1 MARSLHSIELDSP
14 ETEEAPRADV
24 RQAPNKQQLWMAVC
38 LPNLAFEISLKRVL
52 HTPAVVVEPQ
62 HGQLTVVAA
71 NASARAAGIE
81 TGSKLSTA
89 FALAASL
96 QAFERSPQAERAS
109 LESLAGWALALT
121 SLVSIE
127 SPEGLL
133 LEVSGSLRLFR
144 SLEAIKARLGDELTR
159 RSFTFRLCVAPTAT
173 AALWLARAAGAD
185 VLSTHEL
192 AGRLSALPLAVTR
205 WQQSVQELLREL
217 GLRTVGECA
226 RLPRDGFARRVGVAY
241 LHEIDRAFGRRID
254 VRVGFNRPVS
264 FRSKIELLEESTD
277 SAIFLEAIEQML
289 DELGA
294 DLRMRQAQIRTFKI
308 GFEHLH
314 RAPTIEKFD
323 LLEPTHDKEQ
333 LLQLIRDRLER
344 CQLPVPAI
352 AVRIRT
358 GFLVP
363 LTIEAADLFERVPV
377 GTLTRALLER
387 LQERF
392 GAAAVYAVR
401 AVAEHRPE
409 KAWTKLI
416 GEAEAQALSG
426 EWLESQDRPLW
437 LLQPP
442 VPLNSAV
449 ARDHYRGPI
458 ELCSG
463 PERIESGWWDEQDVA
478 RDYYTAVSSHGQ
490 KLWVFRDRHSR
501 VWHLHGL
508 FG

>member
-1 MARSLHSIELDSP
+1 M
-14 ETEEAPRADV
+14 
-24 RQAPNKQQLWMAVC
+24 
-38 LPNLAFEISLKRVL
+38 
-52 HTPAVVVEPQ
+52 
-62 HGQLTVVAA
+62 
-71 NASARAAGIE
+71 
-81 TGSKLSTA
+81 
-89 FALAASL
+89 
-96 QAFERSPQAERAS
+96 
-109 LESLAGWALALT
+109 
-121 SLVSIE
+121 
-127 SPEGLL
+127 L

-185 VLSTHEL
+185 VLSPHEL
-192 AGRLSALPLAVTR
+192 TGRLSVLPLAVTR
-205 WQQSVQELLREL
+205 WPQPVRELLREL
-217 GLRTVGECA
+217 GVRTVGECA
-226 RLPRDGFARRVGVAY
+226 RLPRDGFGRRVGVAY
-241 LHEIDRAFGRRID
+241 LHELDRAFGRRVD
-254 VRVGFNRPVS
+254 MRVGFNRPAI

-277 SAIFLEAIEQML
+277 SVIFLEAIDQML
-289 DELGA
+289 DELAA
-294 DLRMRQAQIRTFKI
+294 DLRMKQAQIRTFKI

-377 GTLTRALLER
+377 ITLTRALLER

-409 KAWTKLI
+409 KAWTKLN
-416 GEAEAQALSG
+416 GEAARAPGG

-437 LLQPP
+437 LLQCP
-442 VPLNSAV
+442 VPLDSPL
-449 ARDHYRGPI
+449 ARDHYRGSI
-458 ELCSG
+458 ELASG

-490 KLWVFRDRHSR
+490 KLWVFRDRRSR

>member
-1 MARSLHSIELDSP
+1 MARSLHSIELYSP
-14 ETEEAPRADV
+14 EAAEAPRVDV
-24 RQAPNKQQLWMAVC
+24 RQAPNRQLLWMAVC
-38 LPNLAFEISLKRVL
+38 LPNLAFEIAHKPVL
-52 HTPAVVVEPQ
+52 HTPAVVVEQQ
-62 HGQLTVVAA
+62 HSQLTVVAV
-71 NASARAAGIE
+71 NASGRATGIE
-81 TGSKLSTA
+81 TGCRLSTA

-96 QAFERSPQAERAS
+96 RAFERSLGAERSS
-109 LESLAGWALALT
+109 LESLAGWAQALT

-127 SPEGLL
+127 SPDSML

-144 SLEAIKARLGDELTR
+144 SLEAIKAKLGDELTR

-173 AALWLARAAGAD
+173 AALWLGRAAGAD
-185 VLSTHEL
+185 VLSSHEL
-192 AGRLSALPLAVTR
+192 AGQLSALPLAVTC
-205 WQQSVQELLREL
+205 WPQSVQELLREL
-217 GLRTVGECA
+217 GVRTVGECA

-241 LHEIDRAFGRRID
+241 LHELDRAFGRQVD
-254 VRVGFNRPVS
+254 MRVGFNRPVS

-277 SAIFLEAIEQML
+277 SAIFLEALEQIL

-294 DLRMRQAQIRTFKI
+294 ELRRKQAQIRTFKI

-314 RAPTIEKFD
+314 RAPTIEQFD

-333 LLQLIRDRLER
+333 LLHLIRDRLER

-363 LTIEAADLFERVPV
+363 LTLEAVDLFERVPV

-409 KAWTKLI
+409 KAWAKLN
-416 GEAEAQALSG
+416 GETAARAKSG
-426 EWLESQDRPLW
+426 EWLELKDRPLW
-437 LLQPP
+437 LLHLP

-449 ARDHYRGPI
+449 ARDHYRGSI
-458 ELCSG
+458 ELTSG
-463 PERIESGWWDEQDVA
+463 PERIESGWWDEQDIA

-490 KLWVFRDRHSR
+490 KLWVFRDRRSR

>member
-14 ETEEAPRADV
+14 ETAESPRVDV
-24 RQAPNKQQLWMAVC
+24 RQALNKQQLWLAVC
-38 LPNLAFEISLKRVL
+38 LPNLAFEVSRKAVL

-62 HGQLTVVAA
+62 NSQLTVVAV
-71 NASARAAGIE
+71 NASAQAAGIE

-96 QAFERSPQAERAS
+96 QAFERSPRAERAS
-109 LESLAGWALALT
+109 LESLAGWAQALT

-127 SPEGLL
+127 SPEGML
-133 LEVSGSLRLFR
+133 LEVAGSLRLFH
-144 SLEAIKARLGDELTR
+144 SLETIKARVGDELTR
-159 RSFTFRLCVAPTAT
+159 RNFTFRLCAAPTAT
-173 AALWLARAAGAD
+173 AALWLARAAGTD
-185 VLSTHEL
+185 VLSSHEL
-192 AGRLSALPLAVTR
+192 AGRLGALPMAVTR
-205 WQQSVQELLREL
+205 WPHSAQALLREL
-217 GLRTVGECA
+217 GVRTVGECA

-241 LHEIDRAFGRRID
+241 LHELDRAFGRRVD
-254 VRVGFNRPVS
+254 VRAGFNRPAS
-264 FRSKIELLEESTD
+264 FRSKIELFEESTD

-294 DLRMRQAQIRTFKI
+294 ELRMKQVQIRTFKI

-314 RAPTIEKFD
+314 RAPTIEQFD
-323 LLEPTHDKEQ
+323 LLEATHDKDQ
-333 LLQLIRDRLER
+333 LLHLIRDRLER

-363 LTIEAADLFERVPV
+363 LTIQAADLFERVPV

-387 LQERF
+387 LQERL

-409 KAWTKLI
+409 KAWAKLT
-416 GEAEAQALSG
+416 GETQARARSG
-426 EWLESQDRPLW
+426 EWLEPRDRPLW
-437 LLQPP
+437 LLQRP
-442 VPLNSAV
+442 VPLDSAV
-449 ARDHYRGPI
+449 AHDHYQGSI
-458 ELCSG
+458 ELTSG

-490 KLWVFRDRHSR
+490 KLWVFRDRRSR

>member
-14 ETEEAPRADV
+14 ATAEPPRVDAH
-24 RQAPNKQQLWMAVC
+24 QAPNKQRLWLAAC
-38 LPNLAFEISLKRVL
+38 LPNLAFEISQKPVL

-62 HGQLTVVAA
+62 QSQLTVIAV
-71 NASARAAGIE
+71 NASAQAAGIE

-96 QAFERSPQAERAS
+96 QAFERSLRAERAS
-109 LESLAGWALALT
+109 LESLAGWAQALT

-127 SPEGLL
+127 SPESML

-144 SLEAIKARLGDELTR
+144 SLEAIKAKLGEELTR

-185 VLSTHEL
+185 VLSPHEL
-192 AGRLSALPLAVTR
+192 TGRLGALPLAVTR
-205 WQQSVQELLREL
+205 WPQPAQELLREL
-217 GLRTVGECA
+217 GVRTVGECA
-226 RLPRDGFARRVGVAY
+226 RLPRDGFARRIGVAY
-241 LHEIDRAFGRRID
+241 LHELDRAFGRQVE

-264 FRSKIELLEESTD
+264 FRSKIELFEESTD
-277 SAIFLEAIEQML
+277 RVIFLEAIEQML
-289 DELGA
+289 DELSA
-294 DLRMRQAQIRTFKI
+294 ELRMKQAQIRAFKI

-314 RAPTIEKFD
+314 RAPTIEQFD
-323 LLEPTHDKEQ
+323 LLEPSHDKEQ
-333 LLQLIRDRLER
+333 LLRLIKDRLER
-344 CQLPVPAI
+344 CQLPVPAVG
-352 AVRIRT
+352 VRIRT

-363 LTIEAADLFERVPV
+363 LTIQAADLFERVPV

-401 AVAEHRPE
+401 PVAEHRPE
-409 KAWTKLI
+409 KAWAKLN
-416 GEAEAQALSG
+416 GETEAGVRSS
-426 EWLESQDRPLW
+426 EWLEPRDRPLW
-437 LLQPP
+437 LLQRP
-442 VPLNSAV
+442 VPLESAV
-449 ARDHYRGPI
+449 ARDHYRGSI

-490 KLWVFRDRHSR
+490 KLWVFRDRRSR
-501 VWHLHGL
+501 IWHLHGL

>member
-14 ETEEAPRADV
+14 ETTEAPRVDL
-24 RQAPNKQQLWMAVC
+24 RQAPNRQQLWLAVC
-38 LPNLAFEISLKRVL
+38 LPNLAFEISQKLVL
-52 HTPAVVVEPQ
+52 QTPVVVVEPQ
-62 HGQLTVVAA
+62 RGQLTVVAA

-81 TGSKLSTA
+81 NGSKLSTA
-89 FALAASL
+89 FALVASL
-96 QAFERSPQAERAS
+96 QAFERSPRAERAS
-109 LESLAGWALALT
+109 LESLAGWAQALT

-127 SPEGLL
+127 APEGLL

-144 SLEAIKARLGDELTR
+144 SLEAIKAKLGDELTR
-159 RSFTFRLCVAPTAT
+159 RSLTFRLSVAPTAT

-185 VLSTHEL
+185 VLSPHEL
-192 AGRLSALPLAVTR
+192 VGRLSALPLAATR
-205 WQQSVQELLREL
+205 WPQPVQELLRDL
-217 GLRTVGECA
+217 GVRTVGECA

-241 LHEIDRAFGRRID
+241 LHELDRTFGRRVD
-254 VRVGFNRPVS
+254 TRVGFNRPVS
-264 FRSKIELLEESTD
+264 FRSKIEFLEESTD
-277 SAIFLEAIEQML
+277 RAIFLEAIEQML
-289 DELGA
+289 DELGV
-294 DLRMRQAQIRTFKI
+294 DLRMKQTQIRTFEI

-314 RAPTIEKFD
+314 RAPTVEKFD

-333 LLQLIRDRLER
+333 LLHLIRDRLER
-344 CQLPVPAI
+344 CQLSVPAI

-363 LTIEAADLFERVPV
+363 LTIEAVDLFERVPV

-392 GAAAVYAVR
+392 GAGAVYAVR

-409 KAWTKLI
+409 KAWTKLN
-416 GEAEAQALSG
+416 GEVTQARGG
-426 EWLESQDRPLW
+426 EGLEPQDRPLW
-437 LLQPP
+437 LLQRP
-442 VPLNSAV
+442 VPLASPP
-449 ARDHYRGPI
+449 ARDHYRGSI

-490 KLWVFRDRHSR
+490 KLWVFRDRCSC